1 MFSFIRVSM
10 VAVPLH
16 SEGNPK
22 TLSFQFSAT
31 PGLLRKV
38 MSGLCDG
45 TASLQQRLGYGKF
58 IFGSCNIDNYYR
70 KESAMSWS

>member
-1 MFSFIRVSM
+1 MFSFIRVGM
-10 VAVPLH
+10 VAVSLH
-16 SEGNPK
+16 SDGNPK
-22 TLSFQFSAT
+22 TLPFQSSAT

-45 TASLQQRLGYGKF
+45 TASVQQRLGHGELTLGYR
-58 IFGSCNIDNYYR
+58 NIDNYYR